1 MKFELGNEIS
11 RMYEQRQ
18 RRRAAA
24 CGLGSSTCCAS
35 CAKGKPCEAKTD
47 VVEVHATILEAGTKD
62 GVGKLLE
69 MARSGVGAGQ
79 KVGEGDFFLDTIRDG
94 VGGGAQAGLG
104 PKVDGRIP
112 EETGFGPKVDG
123 RMGADGLGTCAQPPP
138 GGRWVPADLP
148 VSILQLLPGQPEITP
163 GGTMPP
169 GSAWQQVVH
178 DGVWYGMYRPPPGS
192 PAQVQTYMYSIA
204 QGVSGAP
211 DGIGAAGCPEGFAW
225 DPYTQQCIRTSYG
238 TIIDTYDHSDIAGTG
253 ALPCCDYL
261 AGLPAGLGVTAA
273 QIDQDLTQANSLA
286 SADVLDYTDAVTAC
300 DTAITDTISAE
311 QALTSSPSM
320 AIIGSQSGI
329 VTQLLANRKAASV
342 PCTSSDYQTAYNAA
356 TTAYQAYLKDAA
368 LPANVIPSAP
378 PAPAPAPPPPIVVVP
393 SSPPAP
399 GNPPPPP
406 PPPSTSSGSG
416 TNAIILGA
424 TAVGA
429 TILGYALYK
438 RYYGKTSASRAKTRV
453 PSGRTVR
460 A

>member
-1 MKFELGNEIS
+1 
-11 RMYEQRQ
+11 
-18 RRRAAA
+18 
-24 CGLGSSTCCAS
+24 
-35 CAKGKPCEAKTD
+35 
-47 VVEVHATILEAGTKD
+47 
-62 GVGKLLE
+62 
-69 MARSGVGAGQ
+69 
-79 KVGEGDFFLDTIRDG
+79 
-94 VGGGAQAGLG
+94 
-104 PKVDGRIP
+104 
-112 EETGFGPKVDG
+112 
-123 RMGADGLGTCAQPPP
+123 
-138 GGRWVPADLP
+138 
-148 VSILQLLPGQPEITP
+148 
-163 GGTMPP
+163 
-169 GSAWQQVVH
+169 
-178 DGVWYGMYRPPPGS
+178 
-192 PAQVQTYMYSIA
+192 MYSIA

-211 DGIGAAGCPEGFAW
+211 DGVGAAGCPEGFAW

-253 ALPCCDYL
+253 ALPCCDSCASQARGVAGQPCTGCGSPLHVQAGVGGDTTVPDPLNPEHCTITFHCDSKGQHCTSSQHCSGRSAMRGYL

-320 AIIGSQSGI
+320 AIIGNQSGI

-378 PAPAPAPPPPIVVVP
+378 PAPAPAPAPPPPIVVVP